1 MSHLVSQSQALT
13 GPAKHLSVLCVTTVL
28 LLASGIPSDAFESEH
43 RKRATKS
50 QPLVVCG
57 MTGCF
62 DVPPGCDGVVRRSG
76 WGVVALVVCEKDKA
90 PHWR

>member
-1 MSHLVSQSQALT
+1 MKRLGPLCGAALLVLMSGTA
-13 GPAKHLSVLCVTTVL
+13 
-28 LLASGIPSDAFESEH
+28 SDAFAPEH
-43 RKRATKS
+43 RKRATQS

-76 WGVVALVVCEKDKA
+76 KGVVALVVCEKDNA
-90 PHWR
+90 PRWR

>member
-1 MSHLVSQSQALT
+1 MMRLGQCSIAAV
-13 GPAKHLSVLCVTTVL
+13 VFL
-28 LLASGIPSDAFESEH
+28 LLGSAASDALQAE
-43 RKRATKS
+43 RWMRATRQ

-76 WGVVALVVCEKDKA
+76 KGVVALVVCEKDRW
-90 PHWR
+90 PYSR

>member
-1 MSHLVSQSQALT
+1 MSHRVIAGEGPRRRHLGAL
-13 GPAKHLSVLCVTTVL
+13 GGAALLVL
-28 LLASGIPSDAFESEH
+28 LSGTASDALAPEY
-43 RKRATKS
+43 RKRATAS

-76 WGVVALVVCEKDKA
+76 KGVVALVVCEKDGA
-90 PHWR
+90 PRWR